1 MTELLNIP
9 WWGWI
14 VFGILL
20 ALLELASPG
29 GFFFLFFGVGAVLVG
44 VLAWFGLVTEPWV
57 QVTFFSIFSVV
68 ASLVFRK
75 PLLARFGPKT
85 PDIPVDSLL
94 GETATVLDD
103 IQASAFGK
111 VELRG
116 SAWSARN
123 TGNEILA
130 RGQRCKVERVDGLSL
145 WVRAE

>member
-1 MTELLNIP
+1 MAEWLNIP

-20 ALLELASPG
+20 ALLELTSPG

-44 VLAWFGLVTEPWV
+44 LLAWMNILAEPWV
-57 QVTFFSIFSVV
+57 QITFFSIFSVV

-75 PLLARFGPKT
+75 PLLARFGPRT
-85 PDIPVDSLL
+85 PDIPVDSML
-94 GETATVLDD
+94 GETAKVLDD
-103 IQASAFGK
+103 IQAGAFGK

-116 SAWSARN
+116 SAWNAKNS
-123 TGNEILA
+123 GNELLL

>member
-1 MTELLNIP
+1 MTEWLNIP

-44 VLAWFGLVTEPWV
+44 ALAWVGLLAEPWV

-75 PLLARFGPKT
+75 PLLARFGPRT

-94 GETATVLDD
+94 GETATVMDD

-116 SAWSARN
+116 SSWSAKN
-123 TGNEILA
+123 NGDQVLA